1 MDLDTRQRSAQDF
14 IVWYTTFRKEA
25 AISDTP
31 RQPAAGRGGGLLQKD
46 KYNGTFA

>member
-25 AISDTP
+25 AISDTH